1 MVMPLKLPA
10 LTVFFNNGEQWEVDD
25 PLKDPNTLSAKPAQP
40 TNLALINYKEGSVAK
55 ISRRDQYEV
64 IIIHKFNEVVGLI
77 WPDPTQLSEAQN
89 TIHQGDLT
97 RGLAI
102 LDPILKAIEPWPR
115 TPGSWWLKANLLKLS
130 ALEKLRDPQ
139 RLERVIFDLAKH
151 DAGNQP
157 TLSTSLSIA
166 QLTLL
171 NCQGDPQASL
181 KGAEILLPKLANPED
196 IARVNFCQG
205 QANLLLKNYEAA
217 LSFFLR
223 ISAFQGARSEQYAQ
237 VLLGIVR
244 ALRGLENPAIK
255 DEKIHATTM
264 HYLRRIISECPL
276 SAEAAIAQSL
286 LNQESTTPN
295 PIPKT

>member
-1 MVMPLKLPA
+1 MVVPLELPA
-10 LTVFFNNGEQWEVDD
+10 LTIFFKNGEQWEVDD
-25 PLKDPNTLSAKPAQP
+25 PLKVPNALSAKPSQP
-40 TNLALINYKEGSVAK
+40 TSLALINYKEGSVAK

-77 WPDPTQLSEAQN
+77 WPDPNQLSEAQN

-102 LDPILKAIEPWPR
+102 LDASLKAIEPWPR

-130 ALEKLRDPQ
+130 ALEKLQDPQ
-139 RLERVIFDLAKH
+139 RLERGIFDLAKH
-151 DAGNQP
+151 DDGNLP
-157 TLSTSLSIA
+157 TLTMSLSVA
-166 QLTLL
+166 HLTLL

-181 KGAEILLPKLANPED
+181 KGAEILLPKLSNPDD

-255 DEKIHATTM
+255 DGKIHAITE

-276 SAEAAIAQSL
+276 SAEAAIAQPL
-286 LNQESTTPN
+286 LNQESISVK
-295 PIPKT
+295 PIPKI